1 MAMNYILQTEIAK
14 HRLGREGILITR
26 VRLMQVGLPVLVK
39 WLLGE
44 IVRKPSAPK
53 TASQNRAD
61 IMAKAGSRCNIS
73 LIKTFQIHP
82 KWRMTDG
89 QKEFSDSLGGGK
101 VMTLSFL
108 KDGGCYVSVC
118 IFYIFYFNLHICRN
132 YAA

>member
-1 MAMNYILQTEIAK
+1 MQQKNVKKRQLYLAMNYILQTEIAK

-39 WLLGE
+39 WLLG
-44 IVRKPSAPK
+44 
-53 TASQNRAD
+53 
-61 IMAKAGSRCNIS
+61 
-73 LIKTFQIHP
+73 
-82 KWRMTDG
+82 
-89 QKEFSDSLGGGK
+89 GK